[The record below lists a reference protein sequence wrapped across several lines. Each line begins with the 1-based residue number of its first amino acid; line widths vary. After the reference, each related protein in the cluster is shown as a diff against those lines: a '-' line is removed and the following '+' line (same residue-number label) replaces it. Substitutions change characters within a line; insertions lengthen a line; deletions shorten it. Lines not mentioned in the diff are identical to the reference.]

1 MIMDK
6 YVITISRQFGAL
18 GRTIAQHMAMEL
30 GIDYFDRDIVE
41 ETAMRMGLPVSEIS
55 KEEERAGG
63 FFAEKRYPLGM
74 GPVSMQEEL
83 FLIQSNIIKDFA
95 AMQSCIIV
103 GRCGDYCLRNA
114 DRALHVYV
122 YAPYEKRLENCT
134 SILGMDEKTARD
146 MIKDVDKARDN
157 YRKKYCKDMAG
168 VFDNRD
174 ICIDSSKF
182 GAEATAKI
190 LCGIARSVFN

>member
-1 MIMDK
+1 MDK

-30 GIDYFDRDIVE
+30 GIDFFDRDIVE
-41 ETAMRMGLPVSEIS
+41 ETALRMGLPVSEIS

-190 LCGIARSVFN
+190 LCGIARSVFK

>member
-1 MIMDK
+1 MDK

-41 ETAMRMGLPVSEIS
+41 ETALRMGLPVSEIS

-190 LCGIARSVFN
+190 ICGIARSVFK

>member
-1 MIMDK
+1 MDK

-134 SILGMDEKTARD
+134 SILGMDEKNARD

>member
-1 MIMDK
+1 MDK

-18 GRTIAQHMAMEL
+18 GRTIAQYMAMEL

-41 ETAMRMGLPVSEIS
+41 ETALRMGLPVSEIS

-122 YAPYEKRLENCT
+122 YSPYEKRLENCT

-190 LCGIARSVFN
+190 LCGIARSVFK

>member
-1 MIMDK
+1 MDK

-41 ETAMRMGLPVSEIS
+41 ETALRMGLPVSEIS

-122 YAPYEKRLENCT
+122 YSPYEKRHENCT

-157 YRKKYCKDMAG
+157 YRKKYCKDMSG

-190 LCGIARSVFN
+190 LCGIARSVFK

>member
-1 MIMDK
+1 MDK

-41 ETAMRMGLPVSEIS
+41 ETALRMGLPVSEIS

-122 YAPYEKRLENCT
+122 YSPYEKRLDNCT

-190 LCGIARSVFN
+190 LCGIARSVFE

>member
-1 MIMDK
+1 MDK

-114 DRALHVYV
+114 ERALHVYV

-190 LCGIARSVFN
+190 LCGIARSVFK

>member
-1 MIMDK
+1 MDK

-41 ETAMRMGLPVSEIS
+41 ETALRMGLPVSEIS

-190 LCGIARSVFN
+190 LCGIARSVFK

>member
-1 MIMDK
+1 MDK

-18 GRTIAQHMAMEL
+18 GRTIAQYMAMEL

-41 ETAMRMGLPVSEIS
+41 ETALRMGLPVSEIS

-114 DRALHVYV
+114 DRVLHVYV

-190 LCGIARSVFN
+190 LCGIARSVFK

>member
-1 MIMDK
+1 MDK

-41 ETAMRMGLPVSEIS
+41 ETALRMGLPVSEIS

-122 YAPYEKRLENCT
+122 FSPYEKRLENCT

-190 LCGIARSVFN
+190 LCGIARSVFK

>member
-1 MIMDK
+1 MDK

-41 ETAMRMGLPVSEIS
+41 ETALRMGLPVSEIS
-55 KEEERAGG
+55 KEEERSGG

-122 YAPYEKRLENCT
+122 YSPYEKRLENCT

-190 LCGIARSVFN
+190 LCGIARSVFK

>member
-1 MIMDK
+1 MDK
-6 YVITISRQFGAL
+6 YFITISRQFGAL

-41 ETAMRMGLPVSEIS
+41 ETALRMGLPVSEIS

-122 YAPYEKRLENCT
+122 YSPYEKRLENCT

-190 LCGIARSVFN
+190 LCGIARSVFK

>member
-41 ETAMRMGLPVSEIS
+41 ETALRMGLPVSEIS

-114 DRALHVYV
+114 ERALHVYV

-190 LCGIARSVFN
+190 LCGIARSVFK

>member
-1 MIMDK
+1 MDK

-41 ETAMRMGLPVSEIS
+41 ETALRMGLPVSEIS

-122 YAPYEKRLENCT
+122 YSPYEKRLENCT

-190 LCGIARSVFN
+190 LCGIARSVFK

>member
-1 MIMDK
+1 MDK

-41 ETAMRMGLPVSEIS
+41 ETALRMGLPVSEIS

-114 DRALHVYV
+114 DKALHVYV
-122 YAPYEKRLENCT
+122 YSPYEKRLENCT

-190 LCGIARSVFN
+190 LCGIARSVFK

>member
-1 MIMDK
+1 MDK

-30 GIDYFDRDIVE
+30 GIDFFDRDIVE
-41 ETAMRMGLPVSEIS
+41 ETALRMGLPVSEIS

-122 YAPYEKRLENCT
+122 YSPYEKRLENCT

-190 LCGIARSVFN
+190 LCGIARSVFK

>member
-1 MIMDK
+1 MDK

-41 ETAMRMGLPVSEIS
+41 ETALRMGLPVSEIS

-122 YAPYEKRLENCT
+122 YSPYEKRLENCT
-134 SILGMDEKTARD
+134 SILVMDEKTACD

-157 YRKKYCKDMAG
+157 YRKKYCKDMAV

-190 LCGIARSVFN
+190 LCGIARSVFK

>member
-1 MIMDK
+1 MDK

-41 ETAMRMGLPVSEIS
+41 ETALRMGLPVSEIS

-122 YAPYEKRLENCT
+122 YSPYENSLENCT

-190 LCGIARSVFN
+190 LCGIARSVFK

>member
-1 MIMDK
+1 MDK

-41 ETAMRMGLPVSEIS
+41 ETALRMGLPVSEIS

-114 DRALHVYV
+114 ERALHVYV

-190 LCGIARSVFN
+190 LCGIARSVFK

>member
-1 MIMDK
+1 MDK

-41 ETAMRMGLPVSEIS
+41 ETALRMGLPVSEIS

-122 YAPYEKRLENCT
+122 YSPYEKRLENCT

-157 YRKKYCKDMAG
+157 YRKKYCKDMSG

-190 LCGIARSVFN
+190 LCGIARSVFE

>member
-1 MIMDK
+1 MDK

-41 ETAMRMGLPVSEIS
+41 ETALRMGLPVSEIS

-122 YAPYEKRLENCT
+122 YSPYEKRLENCT
-134 SILGMDEKTARD
+134 SILGMDEKTACD

-190 LCGIARSVFN
+190 LCGIARSVFK